1 MHPHSATPRL
11 TGSNVRHGETVVL
24 KAGQL
29 QNYQIAASSA
39 TEIAAFILAAKH
51 RLPLHI
57 ARLVCELA
65 HIGGRVAS

>member
-1 MHPHSATPRL
+1 MHLHSETPHL
-11 TGSNVRHGETVVL
+11 TGSIVRHGAPVVM

-29 QNYQIAASSA
+29 QNYQNQVSHA
-39 TEIAAFILAAKH
+39 TEIAARHLAAKH

-65 HIGGRVAS
+65 RIGERAAA

>member
-11 TGSNVRHGETVVL
+11 TGSNVRNGATVVL

-29 QNYQIAASSA
+29 QNYQIAASPA
-39 TEIAAFILAAKH
+39 TEIAAFIIAAKH

-65 HIGGRVAS
+65 HIGERVAS